1 MRSLLATLSLLLL
14 LAEGKARTGSRNA
27 VKHHSFS
34 TESITRS
41 PFVAVRGGATVAEDE
56 DSDVE
61 DEYDEYEDE
70 GEDESKLDPK
80 LTKSAMSSTTK
91 VQAKKTS
98 AAKEAVSAK
107 LKKPRKQSGGLLKA
121 LKVPYFV
128 RACMNPFTV
137 VAMTKAYF
145 ASLFN
150 LDYLKEVCR
159 HRCCSVFNIHRLFS
173 ILTLF

>member
-14 LAEGKARTGSRNA
+14 LAEGKARTRSRN
-27 VKHHSFS
+27 VVRHRPFS
-34 TESITRS
+34 TERIIRS
-41 PFVAVRGGATVAEDE
+41 PFVAVRGGATIAADG

-61 DEYDEYEDE
+61 DEYDDYEDE
-70 GEDESKLDPK
+70 DEDESKMDPK
-80 LTKSAMSSTTK
+80 LTKSAISSTTK

-107 LKKPRKQSGGLLKA
+107 LKNPKKQSGGLLKA

-159 HRCCSVFNIHRLFS
+159 PRCCSVC
-173 ILTLF
+173 